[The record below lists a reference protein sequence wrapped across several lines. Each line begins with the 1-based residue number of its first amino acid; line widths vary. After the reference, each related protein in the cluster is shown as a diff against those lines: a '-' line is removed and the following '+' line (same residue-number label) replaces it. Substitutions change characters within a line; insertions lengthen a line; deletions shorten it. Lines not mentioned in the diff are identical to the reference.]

1 MVVVS
6 HKVAKDTMVVDDA
19 KLVNNY
25 MMDDTQGMDMD
36 ISRCSKIGKGGEQ
49 HLCIVEEYIKVINTK
64 VVEFSMLL
72 DHIMDL
78 SGRRHHQGNH
88 NGGRHYGG
96 PPQGGEPS
104 RSHRNKA
111 CRNGK
116 FVGKVPFQNNL
127 LMF

>member
-49 HLCIVEEYIKVINTK
+49 HHCFVVDYIKVINTK
-64 VVEFSMLL
+64 VVEVFMLL
-72 DHIMDL
+72 VQIEDSKVVKNTIEETMMVDDIMVDHPKVV
-78 SGRRHHQGNH
+78 SQA
-88 NGGRHYGG
+88 G
-96 PPQGGEPS
+96 PIGTKLAEIAGL
-104 RSHRNKA
+104 
-111 CRNGK
+111 
-116 FVGKVPFQNNL
+116 FGKVT
-127 LMF
+127 